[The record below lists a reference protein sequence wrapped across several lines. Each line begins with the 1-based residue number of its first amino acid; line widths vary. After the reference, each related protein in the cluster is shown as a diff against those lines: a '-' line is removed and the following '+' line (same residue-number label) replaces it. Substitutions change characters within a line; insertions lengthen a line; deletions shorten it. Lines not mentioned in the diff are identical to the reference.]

1 MVETIVR
8 ELSDGEE
15 LVLEGVPA
23 RAFAD
28 ARDPRER
35 TIEVRSLAGRNP
47 ARAEERPADGTW
59 A

>member
-23 RAFAD
+23 KAIAD
-28 ARDPRER
+28 DPRER
-35 TIEVRSLAGRNP
+35 AIEVRSLAGRGLAP
-47 ARAEERPADGTW
+47 AEVRLPDGSRP
-59 A
+59 

>member
-23 RAFAD
+23 KGVAD
-28 ARDPRER
+28 DPRER
-35 TIEVRSLAGRNP
+35 AIEVRSLAGRSLAQAEGRP
-47 ARAEERPADGTW
+47 VDGSRA
-59 A
+59 